1 MKHSKKKGPQS
12 NVREHEEGGPN
23 TEMPEQDV
31 MGSADD
37 FAPGGSSQGDGQS
50 SDPGLDARS
59 GVAQDPP
66 VNSGETATAQR
77 SAPDTSTPSDAA
89 TERDRYLRLAAEYD
103 NFRKRSAKERQ
114 DAGARAQGDL
124 VRQLVEALD
133 DVARFAHVD
142 PASTDAA
149 TVVQG
154 VDMVEKKLLKA
165 LGNAGLEVINPV
177 GETFDPALH
186 EAVATEPTS
195 AKEDDHV
202 VSRVYQPGYVFKSQL
217 LRPARVVVKQWQ
229 G

>member
-1 MKHSKKKGPQS
+1 MKHSKKKGAGSHPS
-12 NVREHEEGGPN
+12 EL
-23 TEMPEQDV
+23 PEQDA

-37 FAPGGSSQGDGQS
+37 FARGGSSQGDGQS
-50 SDPGLDARS
+50 GEPTFDPSASAGT
-59 GVAQDPP
+59 QDPP
-66 VNSGETATAQR
+66 A
-77 SAPDTSTPSDAA
+77 DAA
-89 TERDRYLRLAAEYD
+89 TTDMSATQTASSQSDAGADRDRYLRLAAEYD
-103 NFRKRSAKERQ
+103 NYRKRSAKERQ
-114 DAGARAQGDL
+114 DAGARAQGEL
-124 VRQLVEALD
+124 VRQLIEALD

-142 PASTDAA
+142 PATTDAA

-177 GETFDPALH
+177 GDTFDPALH

-195 AKEDDHV
+195 AREDDHV

-217 LRPARVVVKQWQ
+217 LRPARVVVKQYQ

>member
-1 MKHSKKKGPQS
+1 MKHSKKKGPGS
-12 NVREHEEGGPN
+12 NVRDQEEAGQPDL
-23 TEMPEQDV
+23 PEQDA

-37 FAPGGSSQGDGQS
+37 FARGGSSQGDGQS
-50 SDPGLDARS
+50 GEGDGGYDASASPGT
-59 GVAQDPP
+59 QDPLTT
-66 VNSGETATAQR
+66 SAT
-77 SAPDTSTPSDAA
+77 DTGAGQATSQQSDANA
-89 TERDRYLRLAAEYD
+89 DRDRYLRLAAEYD
-103 NFRKRSAKERQ
+103 NYRKRSAKERQ
-114 DAGARAQGDL
+114 DAGARAQGEL
-124 VRQLVEALD
+124 VRQMIEALD

-142 PASTDAA
+142 PATTDAA

-217 LRPARVVVKQWQ
+217 LRPARVVVKQYQ

>member
-1 MKHSKKKGPQS
+1 MKHSKKKGHHS
-12 NVREHEEGGPN
+12 EL
-23 TEMPEQDV
+23 PEQDA
-31 MGSADD
+31 MGSSDD
-37 FAPGGSSQGDGQS
+37 FARGGSNQGDGQS
-50 SDPGLDARS
+50 GEPTFDGGASAGT
-59 GVAQDPP
+59 QDPP
-66 VNSGETATAQR
+66 GG
-77 SAPDTSTPSDAA
+77 AA
-89 TERDRYLRLAAEYD
+89 TTDVGASQSASGSQSEIAAERDRYLRLAAEYD
-103 NFRKRSAKERQ
+103 NYRKRSAKERQ

-142 PASTDAA
+142 PTTTDVA

-217 LRPARVVVKQWQ
+217 LRPARVVVKQYQ